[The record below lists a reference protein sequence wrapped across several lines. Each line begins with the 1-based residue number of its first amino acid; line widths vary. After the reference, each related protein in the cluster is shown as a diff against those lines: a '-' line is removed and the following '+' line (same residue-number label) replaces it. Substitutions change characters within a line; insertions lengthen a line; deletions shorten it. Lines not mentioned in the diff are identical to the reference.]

1 MAVITISRGS
11 FSHGKEIAENVAE
24 RLGYD
29 CISREILIEASKDFN
44 IPELK
49 LFHAIHDS
57 PKFLDNVFFRKEKYI
72 AYIQAAVLKSLKK
85 DNVVYHGFAGHFF
98 VQDVS
103 HVLKVRII
111 ASMAERVKGVM
122 KRNEFSRDEAVK
134 YIHKVD
140 EQRRKWSQQLYGIET
155 ADPSLY
161 DMVINIGR
169 LTLEDAV
176 DIICHKV
183 SLKRFQKTPESQ
195 QKMEDLS
202 LAAIA
207 KAAIV
212 ERFPAAQASC
222 QNAVVLVRIE
232 TVLSL
237 EEKVTAEIKEILK
250 GIDEIKEVRVSVVPF
265 ET

>member
-57 PKFLDNVFFRKEKYI
+57 PTFLDNIFFRKEKYI
-72 AYIQAAVLKSLKK
+72 TYIQAAVLKSLKK

-98 VQDVS
+98 VQDIA

-111 ASMAERVKGVM
+111 ASMAERVGIVM
-122 KRNEFSRDEAVK
+122 KRNKFSHDEAVK

-140 EQRRKWSQQLYGIET
+140 EQRRKWSQHLYGIET

-161 DMVINIGR
+161 DMVINIGK
-169 LTLEDAV
+169 LTLEDAI

-195 QKMEDLS
+195 QKIEDLS
-202 LAAIA
+202 LAARA
-207 KAAIV
+207 KASIIDK
-212 ERFPAAQASC
+212 FPSSKVSC
-222 QNAVVLVRIE
+222 QNAVVLVKIE
-232 TVLSL
+232 TALSL
-237 EEKVTAEIKEILK
+237 EDKVSAEVKKILK
-250 GIDEIKEVRVSVVPF
+250 DIDEIKEVRVSVVSF

>member
-29 CISREILIEASKDFN
+29 CVSREILMEASKDFN

-49 LFHAIHDS
+49 LFQAIHDS
-57 PKFLDNVFFRKEKYI
+57 PSFLDNIFYGKEKYI
-72 AYIQAAVLKSLKK
+72 AYIQAAVLKALKK

-98 VQDVS
+98 VKDVA

-111 ASMAERVKGVM
+111 ASMAERVKVVM
-122 KRNEFSRDEAVK
+122 KRNIFSHDEAVK
-134 YIHKVD
+134 YIYKVD
-140 EQRRKWSQQLYGIET
+140 EQRRKWSYQLYGIET

-161 DMVINIGR
+161 DMVINIGQ

-176 DIICHKV
+176 DIICHKA
-183 SLKRFQKTPESQ
+183 SMKRFQKTPESRQ
-195 QKMEDLS
+195 RIEDLS
-202 LAAIA
+202 LAATA
-207 KAAIV
+207 KAVIV
-212 ERFPAAQASC
+212 ERYPSSKVSC

-232 TVLSL
+232 TALSL
-237 EEKVTAEIKEILK
+237 EEKVVAEIKETLR
-250 GIDEIKEVRVSVVPF
+250 GVDGIKEVRVSVVPF

>member
-57 PKFLDNVFFRKEKYI
+57 PTFLDNIFFRKEKYI

-98 VQDVS
+98 VQDVA

-111 ASMAERVKGVM
+111 ASMAERVEIVM
-122 KRNEFSRDEAVK
+122 KRNKFSYDEAVK

-140 EQRRKWSQQLYGIET
+140 EQRRKWSQHLYGIET

-161 DMVINIGR
+161 DMVINIGQ

-183 SLKRFQKTPESQ
+183 SLKRFRKTPESQ
-195 QKMEDLS
+195 QRIEDLS
-202 LAAIA
+202 LAARA

-212 ERFPAAQASC
+212 ERFPSSQVSC
-222 QNAVVLVRIE
+222 QKAVVLIRIE
-232 TVLSL
+232 TALSL
-237 EEKVTAEIKEILK
+237 EEKATAGIKEILK
-250 GIDEIKEVRVSVVPF
+250 DIDEIKEVRVNVVPF

>member
-29 CISREILIEASKDFN
+29 CISREILLEASKDFN

-57 PKFLDNVFFRKEKYI
+57 PSFLDNMFFRKEKYI

-98 VQDVS
+98 VQNVA

-111 ASMAERVKGVM
+111 ASMAERVRGVM
-122 KRNEFSRDEAVK
+122 KRNKFSRDEAVK

-155 ADPSLY
+155 AEPSLY
-161 DMVINIGR
+161 DMVINIGQ

-183 SLKRFQKTPESQ
+183 SLKRFRKTPESQ
-195 QKMEDLS
+195 QRIEDLS

-212 ERFPAAQASC
+212 ERFPSSQASC

-232 TVLSL
+232 TALSL

>member
-24 RLGYD
+24 RLGFD

-57 PKFLDNVFFRKEKYI
+57 PSFLDNIFFRKEKYI
-72 AYIQAAVLKSLKK
+72 AYIQAAVLKALQK

-98 VQDVS
+98 VKDVA
-103 HVLKVRII
+103 HVLKVRVI
-111 ASMAERVKGVM
+111 ASMAERVKVVM
-122 KRNEFSRDEAVK
+122 KRNKFSRDEAVK

-140 EQRRKWSQQLYGIET
+140 AQRRKWSYQLYGIET

-161 DMVINIGR
+161 DMVVNIGQ

-176 DIICHKV
+176 DIICHKA
-183 SLKRFQKTPESQ
+183 SMKRFQKTPESQ
-195 QKMEDLS
+195 QRIEDLS
-202 LAAIA
+202 LAATA

-212 ERFPAAQASC
+212 ERFPAARVSC
-222 QNAVVLVRIE
+222 QNAVILVRIE
-232 TVLSL
+232 TALSV
-237 EEKVTAEIKEILK
+237 EEKVVAEIRETLK
-250 GIDEIKEVRVSVVPF
+250 NVDGIKEVRVSVVPF